1 MAEGDRSAP
10 AGGGAQRAAEAPAR
24 GGRRVRL
31 DRDAIVVA
39 AERVVSAE
47 GLDAL
52 SMRRIGAELGADPTA
67 LYRHFRNK
75 EELLVELA
83 GRSFAEAPALDPA
96 DDWRV
101 RLRAELRHELE
112 RYRVHP
118 ELATLIARQPDDEP
132 RLVRMNERL
141 LAILADAGLSP
152 ADAARLFHVIENFVV
167 GSGLYATLLEHAP
180 DPRVADRAAMRRVYA
195 GLDGET
201 LPHAAAAA
209 PHLFPPQREI
219 FEAGVDLLVAAIER
233 AAAQ

>member
-10 AGGGAQRAAEAPAR
+10 ARG
-24 GGRRVRL
+24 GGRRARL
-31 DRDAIVVA
+31 DRDAIVAV
-39 AERVVSAE
+39 AERVVAAE

-52 SMRRIGAELGADPTA
+52 SMRRIGAELNADPTA

-83 GRSFAEAPALDPA
+83 ARSFAEAPALDPA

-101 RLRAELRHELE
+101 RLRAELRHELA

-132 RLVRMNERL
+132 RLVRMNDRL
-141 LAILADAGLSP
+141 LAILADAGLPP

-167 GSGLYATLLEHAP
+167 GSGLYATLLEHAR
-180 DPRVADRAAMRRVYA
+180 DPRVADRAAMRRAYA
-195 GLDGET
+195 GLDEET
-201 LPHAAAAA
+201 LPHAVAAA
-209 PHLFPPQREI
+209 PHLFPPQEEI
-219 FEAGVDLLVAAIER
+219 FESGLDLLVAAIER
-233 AAAQ
+233 AAVA